1 MLLSG
6 VSLEVDDARENDGSI
21 VAADTNA
28 LYLALVDDDLQPVT
42 PRRCNDDP
50 IILSS
55 SPPPVATRPPTTA
68 NLLPQQTM
76 EVNNKMMMTVNKQQL
91 DVQITFPCKRRP
103 MATPMKVIS
112 LGPWPLRIEMM
123 I

>member
-6 VSLEVDDARENDGSI
+6 VSLEVDVDDAREKDGSI

-28 LYLALVDDDLQPVT
+28 LYLALVDDDLQLVT

-91 DVQITFPCKRRP
+91 DV
-103 MATPMKVIS
+103 
-112 LGPWPLRIEMM
+112 
-123 I
+123 